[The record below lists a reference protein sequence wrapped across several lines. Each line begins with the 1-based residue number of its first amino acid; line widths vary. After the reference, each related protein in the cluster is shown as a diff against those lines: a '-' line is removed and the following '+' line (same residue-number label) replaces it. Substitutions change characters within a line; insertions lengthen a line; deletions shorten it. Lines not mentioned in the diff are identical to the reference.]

1 MDQFQKDS
9 IGAQYRKDY
18 PDIERDI
25 AGKGYNKYMVDHF
38 VALDLIKT
46 SNGPTADATQPAAL
60 SIESGTILLQ
70 TPKSTTSP
78 LPGTPQTQAAHT
90 ATSSGSELTVP
101 TPPQLSQVQPAA
113 VPSVSRSGA
122 PVPTPPVVHE
132 TPQASQPDVP
142 AVAADSGSGS
152 APTSVPTLSLP
163 SQAQPASNTD
173 VSAPPAVAAASD
185 AGEQA
190 GPHGPTT

>member
-1 MDQFQKDS
+1 M
-9 IGAQYRKDY
+9 
-18 PDIERDI
+18 
-25 AGKGYNKYMVDHF
+25 
-38 VALDLIKT
+38 
-46 SNGPTADATQPAAL
+46 
-60 SIESGTILLQ
+60 
-70 TPKSTTSP
+70 
-78 LPGTPQTQAAHT
+78 
-90 ATSSGSELTVP
+90 P

-163 SQAQPASNTD
+163 SQAQAAQPASNTD